1 MSFITDSQLLTRL
14 AGVLKVDPE
23 ELPVQ
28 SAYWLPIVSDSRK
41 SAWNDI
47 LGQLVGVRG
56 YSQSQVAS
64 WDRGSE
70 IEIDLG
76 LFWCL
81 VKGAGLH
88 EFNDT
93 FIKHL
98 DRREELKTMPITIGG
113 VVVAPGGAQPN
124 ISYGSLTDTQSTFY
138 RQKSTSGEISTHDW

>member
-1 MSFITDSQLLTRL
+1 MSFITDSQLLNRL
-14 AGVLKVDPE
+14 AGVLKMKAE
-23 ELPVQ
+23 QIPV
-28 SAYWLPIVSDSRK
+28 SAPYWPTIVTDSRQ

-56 YSQSQVAS
+56 YSQAQVTS
-64 WDRGSE
+64 WDRGAE
-70 IEIDLG
+70 IQTDLG

-98 DRREELKTMPITIGG
+98 DRREELKAMPITIGG
-113 VVVAPGGAQPN
+113 VVTSPGGAQPN
-124 ISYGSLTDTQSTFY
+124 ISRGALTDTDSTFY
-138 RQKSTSGEISTHDW
+138 YSKSNGRITTHDW